1 VVERLALYHLLTCI
15 GQKSLSFAPEV
26 LVDNVCHDS
35 IQDGI
40 SQELQALI
48 VECTTLLCTH
58 RRGFVEQGLL
68 VIGYF
73 ARIKSED
80 FIQCKIRRLILE
92 EKEPYSL

>member
-1 VVERLALYHLLTCI
+1 
-15 GQKSLSFAPEV
+15 
-26 LVDNVCHDS
+26 
-35 IQDGI
+35 
-40 SQELQALI
+40 
-48 VECTTLLCTH
+48 
-58 RRGFVEQGLL
+58 VEQGLL